1 MATESRGMEKSPLL
15 ANGYNPPPTHL
26 NPMQFMALNHAAQQ
40 AAAAAA
46 QHALLGSPGS
56 TMPQGGLQAGLNLAG
71 ANHHGLASH
80 SQASANY
87 AAHHSAAAAAA
98 NHGMINRQESDAVS
112 KGSSSVD
119 PMVAARY
126 VIRPATDIILVATTP
141 PTCYHY
147 IPISL
152 NHVNSTKS
160 HNIQTKNKFEIC
172 HFQKWILG
180 KLSRCLRRCRQTLG
194 TVRLID
200 FHFLKALPIQLLG
213 RWER

>member
-1 MATESRGMEKSPLL
+1 MEKSPLL

-46 QHALLGSPGS
+46 QHALLSSPGS
-56 TMPQGGLQAGLNLAG
+56 TMHQAGLQAGLNLAG

-98 NHGMINRQESDAVS
+98 GHAMMNRPESDAVS

-119 PMVAARY
+119 PMAAAR
-126 VIRPATDIILVATTP
+126 
-141 PTCYHY
+141 
-147 IPISL
+147 
-152 NHVNSTKS
+152 
-160 HNIQTKNKFEIC
+160 
-172 HFQKWILG
+172 
-180 KLSRCLRRCRQTLG
+180 
-194 TVRLID
+194 
-200 FHFLKALPIQLLG
+200 
-213 RWER
+213 

>member
-1 MATESRGMEKSPLL
+1 MEKSPLL

-56 TMPQGGLQAGLNLAG
+56 TMHQAGLQAGLNLAG

-98 NHGMINRQESDAVS
+98 AGHGHINRPESDAVS

-126 VIRPATDIILVATTP
+126 VSATALDKSYVIVVSTT
-141 PTCYHY
+141 
-147 IPISL
+147 I
-152 NHVNSTKS
+152 K
-160 HNIQTKNKFEIC
+160 
-172 HFQKWILG
+172 
-180 KLSRCLRRCRQTLG
+180 
-194 TVRLID
+194 
-200 FHFLKALPIQLLG
+200 
-213 RWER
+213 

>member
-1 MATESRGMEKSPLL
+1 MSLRPTDSKLKLYFVFLLVIESRGMEKSPLL

-56 TMPQGGLQAGLNLAG
+56 TMHQAGLQAGLNLAG

-98 NHGMINRQESDAVS
+98 AAAGHGLNINRPESDAG

-119 PMVAARY
+119 PMAAAR
-126 VIRPATDIILVATTP
+126 
-141 PTCYHY
+141 
-147 IPISL
+147 
-152 NHVNSTKS
+152 
-160 HNIQTKNKFEIC
+160 
-172 HFQKWILG
+172 
-180 KLSRCLRRCRQTLG
+180 
-194 TVRLID
+194 
-200 FHFLKALPIQLLG
+200 
-213 RWER
+213 

>member
-1 MATESRGMEKSPLL
+1 MEKSPLL

-56 TMPQGGLQAGLNLAG
+56 TMHQAGLNLAG

-98 NHGMINRQESDAVS
+98 AGHGININRPESDAVS

-119 PMVAARY
+119 PMAAAR
-126 VIRPATDIILVATTP
+126 
-141 PTCYHY
+141 
-147 IPISL
+147 
-152 NHVNSTKS
+152 
-160 HNIQTKNKFEIC
+160 
-172 HFQKWILG
+172 
-180 KLSRCLRRCRQTLG
+180 
-194 TVRLID
+194 
-200 FHFLKALPIQLLG
+200 
-213 RWER
+213 

>member
-1 MATESRGMEKSPLL
+1 MNDFFLFGLFVGQTTESRGMEKSPLL

-46 QHALLGSPGS
+46 AQHALLGSPGS
-56 TMPQGGLQAGLNLAG
+56 TMHQAGLQAGLNLTG

-87 AAHHSAAAAAA
+87 NAHHSAAAAAA
-98 NHGMINRQESDAVS
+98 AAAAGHGIINRPESDAVS

-126 VIRPATDIILVATTP
+126 IHI
-141 PTCYHY
+141 Y
-147 IPISL
+147 I
-152 NHVNSTKS
+152 
-160 HNIQTKNKFEIC
+160 
-172 HFQKWILG
+172 
-180 KLSRCLRRCRQTLG
+180 
-194 TVRLID
+194 
-200 FHFLKALPIQLLG
+200 
-213 RWER
+213 